1 MGLFVPSLGPDPEPP
16 FRAIR
21 IAAMLHFPRK
31 DSITMRTSLLLIVGV
46 CMLAPALSYA
56 QATAQPQNPPAQGA
70 PAKPSAPNAEKK
82 EVKVPAKVLQTYVGS
97 YEMAPG
103 RVLNMTLENGYLYG
117 QPEGQD
123 NRRQLWPESQTK
135 FFLKEAPITITFK
148 SEKGKVTGLLYQ
160 QEGRP
165 DREAKKIK

>member
-1 MGLFVPSLGPDPEPP
+1 MTPGKK
-16 FRAIR
+16 
-21 IAAMLHFPRK
+21 RK
-31 DSITMRTSLLLIVGV
+31 
-46 CMLAPALSYA
+46 A
-56 QATAQPQNPPAQGA
+56 
-70 PAKPSAPNAEKK
+70 AKPANPNAEKK
-82 EVKVPAKVLQTYVGS
+82 EVKVPAKVLQTYVGG

-123 NRRQLWPESQTK
+123 NRRQLFPESQTK
-135 FFLKEAPITITFK
+135 FFLKEGPITITFK